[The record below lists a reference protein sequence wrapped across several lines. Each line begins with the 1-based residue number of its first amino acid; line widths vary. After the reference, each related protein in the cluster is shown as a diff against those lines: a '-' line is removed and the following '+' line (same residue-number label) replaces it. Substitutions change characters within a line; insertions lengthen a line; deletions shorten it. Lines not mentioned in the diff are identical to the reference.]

1 MNTDAVTDI
10 APPSIAE
17 RVRQRSLPT
26 LDASAG
32 LGVLR
37 RFRAKKRVA
46 SLLRVAI
53 YLALLATLVGL
64 AAVRFNRFDWAE
76 PVLGAVLVLVMV
88 AWWLFEKQLNGF
100 QQTVMEAE
108 KEVAERN
115 RKLQM
120 QVSEGTRELLMLAQE
135 LSMSNDELRREM
147 DARAK
152 VEVELRQAQKLESV
166 GRLAAGVAHEI
177 NTPVQF
183 VNDSVYFLR
192 EGVHDLARL
201 IGCYREALSGQGGMT
216 AGQCAAIEDELD
228 LDYLLEKLPQAI
240 ERSVEG
246 LGRVATIV
254 RSMKEFA
261 HPEGK
266 EKIAADIN
274 QAIEST
280 LVIARN
286 EYKYVADLE
295 TDYGELP
302 LAPVYL
308 SELNQAVLNIVVN
321 AAHAIGDQV
330 EGTEKK
336 GLIKVSTRYQ
346 DHEVIIQISD
356 TGDGIPEDI
365 QDKIFDPFFTTKEVG
380 KGTGQGL
387 GVVHSVVVEK
397 HHGHIDIDS
406 IPGDGTTF
414 TLHIPVSPVE
424 KPNAQ
429 LMTEDVSPS
438 DLL

>member
-1 MNTDAVTDI
+1 MNTDAVSNI
-10 APPSIAE
+10 APHPIVE
-17 RVRQRSLPT
+17 RVRQRSLPD

-32 LGVLR
+32 LRVLR
-37 RFRAKKRVA
+37 RFRAKKRMA
-46 SLLRVAI
+46 ALLRVFI
-53 YLALLATLVGL
+53 YLALLATVIALT
-64 AAVRFNRFDWAE
+64 AVRLAQFDWAE
-76 PVLGAVLVLVMV
+76 PLMVVTLALVVV
-88 AWWLFEKQLNGF
+88 SWWMFEKQLKCF
-100 QQTVMEAE
+100 QQTVGEAE

-201 IGCYREALSGQGGMT
+201 IGCYRDAVEGLSSPAAQR
-216 AGQCAAIEDELD
+216 CADIEDELE
-228 LDYLLEKLPQAI
+228 LDYLLDKLPQAI

-266 EKIAADIN
+266 EKVAADIN
-274 QAIEST
+274 HAIEST
-280 LVIARN
+280 LIIARN
-286 EYKYVADLE
+286 EYKYVAELE
-295 TDYGELP
+295 TDFGQLP
-302 LAPVYL
+302 MAPVYL
-308 SELNQAVLNIVVN
+308 SELNQAVLNIIVN

-330 EGTEKK
+330 EGTDRK
-336 GLIKVSTRYQ
+336 GRIRVSTRFQ
-346 DHEVIIQISD
+346 NNEVVIRISD
-356 TGDGIPEDI
+356 TGGGIPDEI
-365 QDKIFDPFFTTKEVG
+365 RDKIFDPFFTTKEVG

-397 HHGHIDIDS
+397 HHGHVDIDS
-406 IPGDGTTF
+406 VPGEGTTF
-414 TLHIPVSPVE
+414 TLHIPVQSGPDRNIQFTTEPTPNTISP
-424 KPNAQ
+424 
-429 LMTEDVSPS
+429 
-438 DLL
+438 